1 MDYIMK
7 TITFKKGVFTTF
19 LFMTVLFFSSASF
32 ALETSDSSVN
42 LSSSRSSRVTEF
54 KEGNY
59 QIKMITLPSAAGY
72 GYEIYAEGKL
82 LVTQLAKPYFDK
94 PSLFS
99 SLANAKIIAQYH
111 AANLNSKDPGK
122 LNIDVTKA
130 KALGVSNEDLIL
142 K

>member
-1 MDYIMK
+1 MK
-7 TITFKKGVFTTF
+7 TIKFKKGVFTTF
-19 LFMTVLFFSSASF
+19 FFMTVLFFSSASF
-32 ALETSDSSVN
+32 AQENSDSSVS

-54 KEGNY
+54 NEGNY
-59 QIKMITLPSAAGY
+59 QVKVLTLPNAAGY

-82 LVTQLAKPYFDK
+82 LVTQLSKPYFDE

-99 SLANAKIIAQYH
+99 SLANARIIAQYH

-130 KALGVSNEDLIL
+130 KALGVSDEDLII

>member
-1 MDYIMK
+1 MK
-7 TITFKKGVFTTF
+7 TITIKKGVLTAL
-19 LFMTVLFFSSASF
+19 LFMIALFFSSASF
-32 ALETSDSSVN
+32 AQEKR
-42 LSSSRSSRVTEF
+42 SSSMTSYRSTMVAEF

-59 QIKMITLPSAAGY
+59 QIKVVTLPNVTGY

-82 LVTQLAKPYFDK
+82 LVTQLSKPYFDK

-99 SLANAKIIAQYH
+99 SLANARIIAQYH

-130 KALGVSNEDLIL
+130 KALGVSNEDLII
-142 K
+142 KQ